1 MEYAILN
8 PNHHMKNL
16 LLILTLLALCVACGK
31 DKDQEKIAGLET
43 EVLAIHDEVMPK
55 GSDIMSLKSQLSK
68 KIQGIDSLQNVG
80 VSSNT
85 LAEQRMKAVD
95 LNQKLNES
103 DKLMMDWMHGYR
115 GDSAKKLDPKEAVL
129 YFEKEK
135 DKILNVKQATL
146 KSIQEAKTF
155 LE

>member
-1 MEYAILN
+1 
-8 PNHHMKNL
+8 MKNL
-16 LLILTLLALCVACGK
+16 ILLSLLAAFSLACGT
-31 DKDQEKIAGLET
+31 DKDQEKVTGLET

-55 GSDIMSLKSQLSK
+55 QEDIMSLKTQISK
-68 KIQGIDSLQNVG
+68 KIQDIDSLQNVG

-85 LAEQRMKAVD
+85 MAEQRIKAVD
-95 LNQKLNES
+95 LNQKLADA
-103 DKLMMDWMHGYR
+103 DKLMMDWMHEYR
-115 GDSAKKLDPKEAVL
+115 GDSAKKLDSQQAVQ

-135 DKILNVKQATL
+135 ERIMLVKQATL

>member
-1 MEYAILN
+1 MKHFTLLSAIL
-8 PNHHMKNL
+8 MF
-16 LLILTLLALCVACGK
+16 CFACGK
-31 DKDQEKIAGLET
+31 DKDQEKLSNLEI

-55 GSDIMSLKSQLSK
+55 GEDIMSLKTELSK

-85 LAEQRMKAVD
+85 LAEQRIKAID
-95 LNQKLNES
+95 LNQKLTES
-103 DKLMMDWMHGYR
+103 DKLMMDWMHEYR
-115 GDSAKKLDPKEAVL
+115 GDSAKKLEPQAAIH

-135 DKILNVKQATL
+135 DKILLVKQSTL
-146 KSIQEAKTF
+146 KAIQETKTF

>member
-1 MEYAILN
+1 
-8 PNHHMKNL
+8 MKNL
-16 LLILTLLALCVACGK
+16 ILLSIIATLFYACGT

-43 EVLAIHDEVMPK
+43 EVLAIHDEVMPRQE
-55 GSDIMSLKSQLSK
+55 DIVGLKSQLAK

-85 LAEQRMKAVD
+85 MAEQRIKAVD
-95 LNQKLNES
+95 LNQKLIDA
-103 DKLMMDWMHGYR
+103 DKLMMDWMHQYR
-115 GDSAKKLDPKEAVL
+115 GDSAKKLDPKL
-129 YFEKEK
+129 SITYFEKEK
-135 DKILNVKQATL
+135 ERILLVKQATL

>member
-1 MEYAILN
+1 
-8 PNHHMKNL
+8 MKSLIPLSFL
-16 LLILTLLALCVACGK
+16 LVLCFACGK
-31 DKDQEKIAGLET
+31 DKDQEKLTSLET
-43 EVLAIHDEVMPK
+43 EVLAIHDEVMPQQE
-55 GSDIMSLKSQLSK
+55 DIMSLKSQLSK

-85 LAEQRMKAVD
+85 MAEQRIKAVD
-95 LNQKLNES
+95 LNQKLTDA
-103 DKLMMDWMHGYR
+103 DKLMMDWMHAYR
-115 GDSAKKLDPKEAVL
+115 GDSAKKLEPKEALL

-135 DKILNVKQATL
+135 ERILLVKQATL

>member
-1 MEYAILN
+1 
-8 PNHHMKNL
+8 MKNL
-16 LLILTLLALCVACGK
+16 IPLSFLLMLCFACGK
-31 DKDQEKIAGLET
+31 DKDQEKLTGLET
-43 EVLAIHDEVMPK
+43 EVLAIHDEVMPQQE
-55 GSDIMSLKSQLSK
+55 DIMSLKSQLSK

-85 LAEQRMKAVD
+85 MAEQRIKAVD
-95 LNQKLNES
+95 LSQKLADA
-103 DKLMMDWMHGYR
+103 DKLMMDWMHAYR
-115 GDSAKKLDPKEAVL
+115 GDSAKKLDPKEALL

-135 DKILNVKQATL
+135 ERILLVKQATL

>member
-1 MEYAILN
+1 
-8 PNHHMKNL
+8 MKNL
-16 LLILTLLALCVACGK
+16 IPLSFLLMLCFACGK
-31 DKDQEKIAGLET
+31 DKDQEKLAGLET
-43 EVLAIHDEVMPK
+43 EVLAIHDEVMPQQE
-55 GSDIMSLKSQLSK
+55 DIMSLKSQLSK

-85 LAEQRMKAVD
+85 MAEQRIKAVD
-95 LNQKLNES
+95 LNQKLADA
-103 DKLMMDWMHGYR
+103 DKLMMDWMHAYR
-115 GDSAKKLDPKEAVL
+115 GDSAKKLEPKEALL

-135 DKILNVKQATL
+135 ERILLVKQATL

>member
-1 MEYAILN
+1 
-8 PNHHMKNL
+8 MKNL
-16 LLILTLLALCVACGK
+16 ILLSFLLVLCFACGK
-31 DKDQEKIAGLET
+31 DKDQEKLTGLET
-43 EVLAIHDEVMPK
+43 EVLAIHDEVMPQQE
-55 GSDIMSLKSQLSK
+55 DIMSLKSKLSK

-85 LAEQRMKAVD
+85 MAEQRIKAVD
-95 LNQKLNES
+95 LNQKLADA
-103 DKLMMDWMHGYR
+103 DKLMMDWMHAYR
-115 GDSAKKLDPKEAVL
+115 GDSAKKLEPKEALL

-135 DKILNVKQATL
+135 ERILLVKQATL

>member
-1 MEYAILN
+1 
-8 PNHHMKNL
+8 MKNL
-16 LLILTLLALCVACGK
+16 TLLSFLLTLCFACGK
-31 DKDQEKIAGLET
+31 DKDQEKLTNLET
-43 EVLAIHDEVMPK
+43 EVLAIHDEVMPQQE
-55 GSDIMSLKSQLSK
+55 DIVSLKSQLSQ

-85 LAEQRMKAVD
+85 MAEQRIKAVD
-95 LNQKLNES
+95 LNQKLADA
-103 DKLMMDWMHGYR
+103 DKLMMDWMHAYR
-115 GDSAKKLDPKEAVL
+115 GDSAKKLEPKEALL

-135 DKILNVKQATL
+135 ERILLVKQATL

>member
-1 MEYAILN
+1 
-8 PNHHMKNL
+8 MKNL
-16 LLILTLLALCVACGK
+16 LLILTLLAVCAACGK

-55 GSDIMSLKSQLSK
+55 SADIMSLKSQLSK

-85 LAEQRMKAVD
+85 LAEQRIKAVD

-115 GDSAKKLDPKEAVL
+115 GDSAKKLDPKEAIT

-135 DKILNVKQATL
+135 DKILLVKQTTL

>member
-1 MEYAILN
+1 
-8 PNHHMKNL
+8 MKNL
-16 LLILTLLALCVACGK
+16 ILLSLLSVLCFACGK
-31 DKDQEKIAGLET
+31 DKDQEKLTGLET
-43 EVLAIHDEVMPK
+43 EVLAIHDEVMPQQE
-55 GSDIMSLKSQLSK
+55 DIMSLKSQLSK

-85 LAEQRMKAVD
+85 MAEQRIKAVD
-95 LNQKLNES
+95 LNQKLADA
-103 DKLMMDWMHGYR
+103 DKLMMDWMHAYR
-115 GDSAKKLDPKEAVL
+115 GDSAKKLEPKEALL

-135 DKILNVKQATL
+135 ERILLVKQATL

>member
-1 MEYAILN
+1 
-8 PNHHMKNL
+8 MKNL
-16 LLILTLLALCVACGK
+16 ILLSFLITLCFACGK
-31 DKDQEKIAGLET
+31 DKDLEKVAGLET

-55 GSDIMSLKSQLSK
+55 QEDIITLKTQLST

-85 LAEQRMKAVD
+85 MAEQRIKAVD
-95 LNQKLNES
+95 LNQKLTDA
-103 DKLMMDWMHGYR
+103 DKLMMDWMHAYR
-115 GDSAKKLDPKEAVL
+115 GDSAKKLDSKQAIL
-129 YFEKEK
+129 YFENQKER
-135 DKILNVKQATL
+135 ILLVKQATL

>member
-1 MEYAILN
+1 
-8 PNHHMKNL
+8 MKNL
-16 LLILTLLALCVACGK
+16 TLLSFLLILCFACGK
-31 DKDQEKIAGLET
+31 DKDQEKLTSLET
-43 EVLAIHDEVMPK
+43 EVLAIHDEVMPQQE
-55 GSDIMSLKSQLSK
+55 DIVRLKSQLSK

-85 LAEQRMKAVD
+85 MAEQRIKAVD
-95 LNQKLNES
+95 LNQKLADA
-103 DKLMMDWMHGYR
+103 DKLMMDWMHAYR
-115 GDSAKKLDPKEAVL
+115 GDSAKKLEPKEALL

-135 DKILNVKQATL
+135 ERILLVKQATL